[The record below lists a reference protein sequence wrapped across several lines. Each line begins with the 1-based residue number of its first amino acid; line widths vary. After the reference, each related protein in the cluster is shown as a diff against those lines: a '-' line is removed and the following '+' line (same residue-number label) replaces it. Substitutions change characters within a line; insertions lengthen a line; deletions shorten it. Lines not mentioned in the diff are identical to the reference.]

1 MKLKKIYLTIL
12 IVLFISNIFTK
23 IKINATANNENTEEK
38 EYCTATLNDQFTDN
52 TIIIVLSNKE
62 SLKLKEYQP
71 IDFCDIN
78 CTQLEELTK
87 HTTEIVK
94 KQVSA
99 SITNNWSEL
108 SSRIENDM
116 LIDLDNFHRIFSLTM
131 EEHNKKNVLNMIKIL
146 EKREEIL
153 SAEPDYLETIS
164 TLSSGET
171 TTSEGYEWGMTG
183 EYGINAQKIRN
194 ITKGSPEV
202 LVGIIDSG
210 IDGKHPDL
218 VDSINEYLH
227 VDFTDPYYQNGL
239 TIRKNELI
247 DQSGH
252 GTRIA
257 GIIAGKTNEKVGAFG
272 IAENVKLVSIRVIG
286 ENDTSKVESMYKS
299 IDYATNKNIKII
311 NFSIILTQHISAFEK
326 SIKNYPGIIICGA
339 GNDNKDIDIDENKV
353 YPPEYKLN
361 NKIVVGAIKKNGER
375 PTNLDWK
382 SDDPYIKKGS
392 NYGKNTVDIFAPGD
406 KILSTFPIDLY
417 ESGKNICEGYNID
430 GGTSFAVPFVT
441 GVAALMLSLDPTL
454 TPQQIKFTIM
464 NNANKYS
471 ALEDLCVTGG
481 RLDAFKNISTLMYS
495 TSIVENGIKING
507 LNSRFLAEN
516 ISTLEIPDN
525 FSTVTSTYGVGVYD
539 VSEIASNAF
548 RNNDKL
554 TNIILPSKLKFIG
567 DNAFEGCSNLNNL
580 NLSEALISIG
590 KSAFKNCTRL
600 WSIDGE
606 NNITCIGNNAF
617 EGCTSLRT
625 VEFSEKIETIGAC
638 AFKDCTS
645 LWKVE
650 LSEMLETIGESAFKG
665 CTSLTSID
673 MKNNVTNI
681 GSNAFE
687 GCTSLNSITLSLNLE
702 TIGAC
707 AFKNCLNL
715 TSVTMLNKVKTI
727 GASAFEN
734 CEKLITLKLSTS
746 LETIGELAFKD
757 CKLLNNI
764 TLPNSLKTIGSS
776 AFMNCESLTS
786 ISIPYRIEIIEA
798 NVFRKCTSLQEVTI
812 PNNCKI
818 IKDSAF
824 KYCKSLNKIN
834 IPNTLQEIGVSVFE
848 HCESLKNIEL
858 PDSLTIIKEKTFN
871 GCYNLETIHLPE
883 DLQIIES
890 NAFSNCSS
898 LKNISLLFKV
908 EEVGDE
914 AFSRCFELERVYIKK
929 EIGGL
934 TSFGVNVFEFTSRDL
949 KIIVPLN
956 KYVEYSISNN
966 LTTYKDI
973 ILPSNYINELTLNCK
988 SNLNKTISLSSGYNK
1003 LYILNID
1010 CAKTYKILA
1019 DASSD
1024 VNIKIYKDDL
1034 TKIYDDNNISYPYL
1048 NVGMYYLSVE
1058 YVDETSSGDLNLN
1071 LTLRWNTNDT
1081 ALTIGSNDIKSV
1093 LHKTTN
1099 NLYHGYFELIVTR
1112 NASVYKFSLNAG
1124 SDITYPEGCIKVY
1137 NGYDRTNLM
1146 TRLGGNSLAKT
1157 ETNENQMYVFFNTD
1171 NTRCNITIELPYDTY
1186 NSITF
1191 EVEEIDDYQ
1200 TDYLNSLASVCF
1212 DEILSNRTAQSTFK
1226 EVTISHRSKIQLD
1239 IVTSGTITDNIPIYI
1254 ISKELEGGLDI
1265 GVVSYVLTTKL
1276 SECITIDHS
1285 GPVFT
1290 SILDPGT
1297 YYIGYTKN
1305 NNNVNISFALKRL
1318 VNQEL
1323 NIGGTL
1329 VADPANDLGFIAGS
1343 EVTLNGGNFRCNTIT
1358 EGFTRHLY
1366 LMVENVLEEPMSR
1379 LEYDWYSSNENAAKV
1394 TVYGTVL
1401 ALNVNADTDVTIYAV
1416 NKDDPSRVYLKTFT
1430 IKKETETDP
1439 ILISCEMSYSY
1450 AQENGR
1456 YTLELDFSNSP
1467 FPYLAYYDYSIEDND
1482 NIGAAIVG
1490 FGFMYSNRPG
1500 TVEITLN
1507 YRLNRRVFIYITLT
1521 ITE

>member
-23 IKINATANNENTEEK
+23 IKINATTNNENTEEK
-38 EYCTATLNDQFTDN
+38 VYCTATINDQFTDN
-52 TIIIVLSNKE
+52 TIIIALSNKE

-87 HTTEIVK
+87 YTTKIVK
-94 KQVSA
+94 KQVLA

-108 SSRIENDM
+108 SSRIENNM

-131 EEHNKKNVLNMIKIL
+131 EEHDKINVLNMIKIL

-153 SAEPDYLETIS
+153 SVEPDYLATIS
-164 TLSSGET
+164 SLSSGET
-171 TTSEGYEWGMTG
+171 TTSEGHEWGMTG

-194 ITKGSPEV
+194 ITKGNPEV

-210 IDGKHPDL
+210 IDVKHPDL

-227 VDFTDPYYQNGL
+227 VDFTDPYYPDGQAV
-239 TIRKNELI
+239 RKNDLV
-247 DQSGH
+247 DLTGH
-252 GTRIA
+252 GTVIS
-257 GIIAGKTNEKVGAFG
+257 GIIAGKTNNELGAFG
-272 IAENVKLVSIRVIG
+272 IAENVKLVSIRVNAYGAG
-286 ENDTSKVESMYKS
+286 EDGTNLYKG
-299 IDYATNKNIKII
+299 IDYATEKNIKIV
-311 NFSIILTQHISAFEK
+311 NFSQSLNMDNAILKRSM
-326 SIKNYPGIIICGA
+326 KNYPGLIICSA
-339 GNDNKDIDIDENKV
+339 GNDNKNIDDNKV

-361 NKIVVGAIKKNGER
+361 NQIVVGAIKKNGER
-375 PTNLDWK
+375 PTNSDWK
-382 SDDPYIKKGS
+382 SNSLNIEYGS

-417 ESGKNICEGYNID
+417 EPGKNICEGYNINS
-430 GGTSFAVPFVT
+430 GTSFATPFVT

-471 ALEDLCVTGG
+471 ALEDLCITGG
-481 RLDAFKNISTLMYS
+481 RLDAFKNISTLIYS
-495 TSIVENGIKING
+495 TSVVEDGIRING
-507 LNSRFLAEN
+507 FNPRFLTEN

-548 RNNDKL
+548 RNNNKL
-554 TNIILPSKLKFIG
+554 TKVILPSKLKFIEN
-567 DNAFEGCSNLNNL
+567 NAFEGCSNLNNL
-580 NLSEALISIG
+580 NLSEALVS
-590 KSAFKNCTRL
+590 
-600 WSIDGE
+600 
-606 NNITCIGNNAF
+606 IGNNAF
-617 EGCTSLRT
+617 ERCTSLRI
-625 VEFSEKIETIGAC
+625 VEFSEK
-638 AFKDCTS
+638 
-645 LWKVE
+645 V
-650 LSEMLETIGESAFKG
+650 ETIGESAFKG
-665 CTSLTSID
+665 CTSLWRVELSEMLETIGSCAFKGCTSLTYIH
-673 MKNNVTNI
+673 MKNNLTNI
-681 GSNAFE
+681 GNSAFE
-687 GCTSLNSITLSLNLE
+687 GCTSLKSIT
-702 TIGAC
+702 
-707 AFKNCLNL
+707 
-715 TSVTMLNKVKTI
+715 
-727 GASAFEN
+727 
-734 CEKLITLKLSTS
+734 LSTS
-746 LETIGELAFKD
+746 LETIGESAFKNCTSFND
-757 CKLLNNI
+757 ITLPNSLKIIGSSAFENCKKLITLKLSISLETIGESAFNGCKLLNNI

-776 AFMNCESLTS
+776 AFMNCEGLTS

-798 NVFRKCTSLQEVTI
+798 NVFINCTSLQEITI

-824 KYCKSLNKIN
+824 KYCTSLNKIN
-834 IPNTLQEIGVSVFE
+834 ISSTLQEIGVSAFE
-848 HCESLKNIEL
+848 HCENIKNIEL
-858 PDSLTIIKEKTFN
+858 PDSITKIGENAFYR
-871 GCYNLETIHLPE
+871 CFNLETIHLPE
-883 DLQIIES
+883 NLQIIE
-890 NAFSNCSS
+890 NNTFYGCNKIVTIHLPENLQTIKNRAFYGCSS

-929 EIGGL
+929 ETGRL

-956 KYVEYSISNN
+956 KYVEYSISSN

-988 SNLNKTISLSSGYNK
+988 SNLNNTISLTSGYNK

-1058 YVDETSSGDLNLN
+1058 YVDGTSSGDLNLN

-1081 ALTIGSNDIKSV
+1081 ALTMGSNDIKSA

-1099 NLYHGYFELIVTR
+1099 DLYHGYFELIVTR
-1112 NASVYKFSLNAG
+1112 SNSVYKFSLNAG
-1124 SDITYPEGCIKVY
+1124 NNIVYPEGCIKVY
-1137 NGYDRTNLM
+1137 DAYNRTNLM

-1157 ETNENQMYVFFNTD
+1157 EANENQMYVFFNTD

-1343 EVTLNGGNFRCNTIT
+1343 EVTLNGGSFRGNTIT

-1394 TVYGTVL
+1394 TAYGTVL

-1416 NKDDPSRVYLKTFT
+1416 NKDDPSRVYRTTFT

-1482 NIGAAIVG
+1482 NIGADIVG

-1500 TVEITLN
+1500 TVKITLN

>member
-1 MKLKKIYLTIL
+1 MKSINTRNLYKLIL
-12 IVLFISNIFTK
+12 ILLSIVTLLYIIKPSNVNANVGVDTLNSKGDEEIA
-23 IKINATANNENTEEK
+23 IKYENEHNLSDIKLIKNATYFKNNPKHGNNDGTINSKGTCTTVAMQLLMGYHNYYSYRKIIPEYGNDGEK
-38 EYCTATLNDQFTDN
+38 FLEDNYGDLLEHPSINDEVGEGQGKASIGTTDDFYLELIELNDVSQGTALGQAIGVVKDAAEKFVNKYTD
-52 TIIIVLSNKE
+52 
-62 SLKLKEYQP
+62 
-71 IDFCDIN
+71 
-78 CTQLEELTK
+78 LTD
-87 HTTEIVK
+87 
-94 KQVSA
+94 A
-99 SITNNWSEL
+99 SIT
-108 SSRIENDM
+108 
-116 LIDLDNFHRIFSLTM
+116 
-131 EEHNKKNVLNMIKIL
+131 
-146 EKREEIL
+146 
-153 SAEPDYLETIS
+153 
-164 TLSSGET
+164 
-171 TTSEGYEWGMTG
+171 
-183 EYGINAQKIRN
+183 
-194 ITKGSPEV
+194 
-202 LVGIIDSG
+202 IDSG
-210 IDGKHPDL
+210 IYDEAEALSEINKDNPIILGYNPFKTDDYSFHIVVAYGYAKYNNVEGYIVHCGWGDYKNYAWIPESLIAFKIKMNVIHNHNLQYTGETVQDSYRVLRCTSCGYEELECVYQLNEDGNAITGIKYPLNENITIPDKIYNKT
-218 VDSINEYLH
+218 INVISNNAFSQNAEIKR
-227 VDFTDPYYQNGL
+227 VDFSDSLN
-239 TIRKNELI
+239 I
-247 DQSGH
+247 
-252 GTRIA
+252 
-257 GIIAGKTNEKVGAFG
+257 
-272 IAENVKLVSIRVIG
+272 IG
-286 ENDTSKVESMYKS
+286 EN
-299 IDYATNKNIKII
+299 
-311 NFSIILTQHISAFEK
+311 AFY
-326 SIKNYPGIIICGA
+326 NCP
-339 GNDNKDIDIDENKV
+339 
-353 YPPEYKLN
+353 
-361 NKIVVGAIKKNGER
+361 
-375 PTNLDWK
+375 NLEL
-382 SDDPYIKKGS
+382 I
-392 NYGKNTVDIFAPGD
+392 
-406 KILSTFPIDLY
+406 
-417 ESGKNICEGYNID
+417 
-430 GGTSFAVPFVT
+430 
-441 GVAALMLSLDPTL
+441 
-454 TPQQIKFTIM
+454 
-464 NNANKYS
+464 
-471 ALEDLCVTGG
+471 
-481 RLDAFKNISTLMYS
+481 NIS
-495 TSIVENGIKING
+495 G
-507 LNSRFLAEN
+507 
-516 ISTLEIPDN
+516 
-525 FSTVTSTYGVGVYD
+525 
-539 VSEIASNAF
+539 
-548 RNNDKL
+548 
-554 TNIILPSKLKFIG
+554 
-567 DNAFEGCSNLNNL
+567 NLQ
-580 NLSEALISIG
+580 SIG
-590 KSAFKNCTRL
+590 KSAFKNCPNLTYVNNFSNINTIEESAFEECSNLRAVDFPSTL
-600 WSIDGE
+600 ISIG
-606 NNITCIGNNAF
+606 NSAFKNCSKLNSALMKGNLKNIGNNAF
-617 EGCTSLRT
+617 EGCTSLWR
-625 VEFSEKIETIGAC
+625 
-638 AFKDCTS
+638 
-645 LWKVE
+645 VE

-665 CTSLTSID
+665 CTSLILLD
-673 MKNNVTNI
+673 MKDNVINI
-681 GSNAFE
+681 KKNAFE
-687 GCTSLNSITLSLNLE
+687 GCASL
-702 TIGAC
+702 
-707 AFKNCLNL
+707 KNF
-715 TSVTMLNKVKTI
+715 T
-727 GASAFEN
+727 
-734 CEKLITLKLSTS
+734 LSTS
-746 LETIGELAFKD
+746 LETIGESAFKG
-757 CKLLNNI
+757 CKLFKNV

-776 AFMNCESLTS
+776 AFMNCEGLTS
-786 ISIPYRIEIIEA
+786 ISIPYRIEIIES
-798 NVFRKCTSLQEVTI
+798 NVFINCTSLQEITI

-824 KYCKSLNKIN
+824 KYCTSLNKIN
-834 IPNTLQEIGVSVFE
+834 IPSTLQEIGVSAFE
-848 HCESLKNIEL
+848 HCESIKNIEL
-858 PDSLTIIKEKTFN
+858 PDSITKIGENAFYRCLK
-871 GCYNLETIHLPE
+871 LETIHLPE
-883 DLQIIES
+883 NLQIIE
-890 NAFSNCSS
+890 NNTFYGCNKIVTIHLPENLQAIKNRAFYGCSG

-1003 LYILNID
+1003 LYVLNID

-1058 YVDETSSGDLNLN
+1058 YVDGTSSGDLNLN

-1081 ALTIGSNDIKSV
+1081 TLTIGSNDIKSA

-1099 NLYHGYFELIVTR
+1099 DLYHGYFELIVTR
-1112 NASVYKFSLNAG
+1112 SNSVYKFTFNAG
-1124 SDITYPEGCIKVY
+1124 NNIVYPEGCIKVY

-1157 ETNENQMYVFFNTD
+1157 EANENQMYVFFNTD

-1343 EVTLNGGNFRCNTIT
+1343 EVTLNGGSFRGNTIT

-1394 TVYGTVL
+1394 TAYGTVL

-1416 NKDDPSRVYLKTFT
+1416 QKDDPSRVYLKTFT

-1439 ILISCEMSYSY
+1439 IFISCEMSYSY
-1450 AQENGR
+1450 AQENGN

>member
-1 MKLKKIYLTIL
+1 
-12 IVLFISNIFTK
+12 
-23 IKINATANNENTEEK
+23 
-38 EYCTATLNDQFTDN
+38 
-52 TIIIVLSNKE
+52 
-62 SLKLKEYQP
+62 
-71 IDFCDIN
+71 
-78 CTQLEELTK
+78 
-87 HTTEIVK
+87 
-94 KQVSA
+94 
-99 SITNNWSEL
+99 
-108 SSRIENDM
+108 
-116 LIDLDNFHRIFSLTM
+116 
-131 EEHNKKNVLNMIKIL
+131 
-146 EKREEIL
+146 
-153 SAEPDYLETIS
+153 
-164 TLSSGET
+164 
-171 TTSEGYEWGMTG
+171 
-183 EYGINAQKIRN
+183 
-194 ITKGSPEV
+194 
-202 LVGIIDSG
+202 
-210 IDGKHPDL
+210 
-218 VDSINEYLH
+218 
-227 VDFTDPYYQNGL
+227 
-239 TIRKNELI
+239 
-247 DQSGH
+247 
-252 GTRIA
+252 
-257 GIIAGKTNEKVGAFG
+257 
-272 IAENVKLVSIRVIG
+272 
-286 ENDTSKVESMYKS
+286 
-299 IDYATNKNIKII
+299 
-311 NFSIILTQHISAFEK
+311 
-326 SIKNYPGIIICGA
+326 
-339 GNDNKDIDIDENKV
+339 
-353 YPPEYKLN
+353 
-361 NKIVVGAIKKNGER
+361 
-375 PTNLDWK
+375 
-382 SDDPYIKKGS
+382 
-392 NYGKNTVDIFAPGD
+392 
-406 KILSTFPIDLY
+406 
-417 ESGKNICEGYNID
+417 
-430 GGTSFAVPFVT
+430 
-441 GVAALMLSLDPTL
+441 
-454 TPQQIKFTIM
+454 
-464 NNANKYS
+464 
-471 ALEDLCVTGG
+471 
-481 RLDAFKNISTLMYS
+481 
-495 TSIVENGIKING
+495 
-507 LNSRFLAEN
+507 
-516 ISTLEIPDN
+516 
-525 FSTVTSTYGVGVYD
+525 
-539 VSEIASNAF
+539 
-548 RNNDKL
+548 
-554 TNIILPSKLKFIG
+554 
-567 DNAFEGCSNLNNL
+567 
-580 NLSEALISIG
+580 
-590 KSAFKNCTRL
+590 
-600 WSIDGE
+600 
-606 NNITCIGNNAF
+606 
-617 EGCTSLRT
+617 
-625 VEFSEKIETIGAC
+625 
-638 AFKDCTS
+638 
-645 LWKVE
+645 
-650 LSEMLETIGESAFKG
+650 
-665 CTSLTSID
+665 
-673 MKNNVTNI
+673 
-681 GSNAFE
+681 
-687 GCTSLNSITLSLNLE
+687 
-702 TIGAC
+702 
-707 AFKNCLNL
+707 
-715 TSVTMLNKVKTI
+715 
-727 GASAFEN
+727 
-734 CEKLITLKLSTS
+734 
-746 LETIGELAFKD
+746 
-757 CKLLNNI
+757 
-764 TLPNSLKTIGSS
+764 
-776 AFMNCESLTS
+776 MNCKSLTS
-786 ISIPYRIEIIEA
+786 ISIPYQIEIIES
-798 NVFRKCTSLQEVTI
+798 NVFINCTSLQEITI

-824 KYCKSLNKIN
+824 KYCTSLNKIN
-834 IPNTLQEIGVSVFE
+834 IPSTLQEIGVSAFE
-848 HCESLKNIEL
+848 HCESIKNIEL
-858 PDSLTIIKEKTFN
+858 PDSITKIGEKAFYR
-871 GCYNLETIHLPE
+871 CLKLETIHLPE
-883 DLQIIES
+883 NLQIIE
-890 NAFSNCSS
+890 NNTFYGCNKIVTIHLPENLQTIKNRAFYGCSG

-914 AFSRCFELERVYIKK
+914 AFSRCFELERVYIRK

-1058 YVDETSSGDLNLN
+1058 YVDETSSGDINLN

-1081 ALTIGSNDIKSV
+1081 DLTMGSNDIKSA

-1099 NLYHGYFELIVTR
+1099 DLYHGYFELIVTR
-1112 NASVYKFSLNAG
+1112 SNSVYKFTFNAG
-1124 SDITYPEGCIKVY
+1124 NNIVYPEGCIKVY

-1343 EVTLNGGNFRCNTIT
+1343 EVTLNGGSFRGNTIT

-1394 TVYGTVL
+1394 TAYGTVL

-1439 ILISCEMSYSY
+1439 IFISCEMSYSY
-1450 AQENGR
+1450 AQENGN